1 MHYTPP
7 PRDPKAPPV
16 RINLLSDTQTRPTAG
31 MREAM
36 ARAEVGD
43 EQIGDDP
50 TVNQLCERVAD
61 LLGKEAAVFMPSGTM
76 CNVAATLVHCRPG
89 DEILAHETAHIIARE
104 GGAHAALGGFQITPL
119 KGEDGQF
126 SPEAFKAALHPRSR
140 YQPPQTVVSV
150 EQTANIGGGTIW
162 KKAALDE
169 VVEIAKANGM
179 ATHMDGARL
188 LNATVATGISAS
200 DMAAGW
206 DSAWIDFSKGLGAP
220 IGGVIA
226 GSRAFIDEVWRWK
239 QRLGGSMR
247 QAGVCAA
254 ACVYALD
261 HNVDRLAEDH
271 ANARAL
277 ARGLSQI
284 AGVEVQQPETNL
296 VFFKPDG
303 AGVSGEKMVAALRPR
318 GVLLAMMDGRIRAC
332 THLDVTADD
341 DRGDGRARQG
351 DRARGVGSGSIAQK
365 SGTTPPARAGGVVR
379 LQRGDRLAAATAA
392 ATTATTSAATTAA
405 GIEQRRIVTRI
416 GVILGMDSGRGSA
429 ASCGANAR
437 TAGQRI
443 VPQPHNA
450 NGSQ

>member
-1 MHYTPP
+1 
-7 PRDPKAPPV
+7 
-16 RINLLSDTQTRPTAG
+16 

-50 TVNQLCERVAD
+50 TVNLLCERVAE

-76 CNVAATLVHCRPG
+76 CNVAATLSYCRPG
-89 DEILAHETAHIIARE
+89 DEILAHESAHIIARE

-119 KGEDGQF
+119 PGDDGQF
-126 SPEAFKAALHPRSR
+126 SPDTFRAALHPRSR

-169 VVEIAKANGM
+169 VVKIAKANGL

-188 LNATVATGISAS
+188 LNACVATGISAR

-226 GSRAFIDEVWRWK
+226 GSRDFIDDVWRWK

-247 QAGVCAA
+247 QAGICAA

-261 HNVDRLAEDH
+261 HHVDRLADDH

-284 AGVEVQQPETNL
+284 DGIEVQQPETNL

-303 AGVSGEKMVAALRPR
+303 AGVSGDKMVEALRKR

-332 THLDVTADD
+332 THLDVTARH
-341 DRGDGRARQG
+341 DRGNGRAGAR
-351 DRARGVGSGSIAQK
+351 DRARGIA
-365 SGTTPPARAGGVVR
+365 PASRHHSHSLRAAKLRGLVRHGRRRSRWHFGHGDGARLPQRAAEQEIDRAGPHCLPVV
-379 LQRGDRLAAATAA
+379 
-392 ATTATTSAATTAA
+392 
-405 GIEQRRIVTRI
+405 
-416 GVILGMDSGRGSA
+416 
-429 ASCGANAR
+429 GAL
-437 TAGQRI
+437 
-443 VPQPHNA
+443 V
-450 NGSQ
+450 

>member
-7 PRDPKAPPV
+7 PPDPKAQPV
-16 RINLLSDTQTRPTAG
+16 RINLLSDTQTRPTPA

-50 TVNQLCERVAD
+50 SVNLLCERVSD

-104 GGAHAALGGFQITPL
+104 GGAHAALGGFQIMPL
-119 KGEDGQF
+119 KGADGQF
-126 SPEAFKAALHPRSR
+126 TPDTFRKALHPPTR

-162 KKAALDE
+162 NKAALDE
-169 VVEIAKANGM
+169 VVKIAKTRGL

-188 LNATVATGISAS
+188 LNACVATGIPAR

-226 GSRAFIDEVWRWK
+226 GSREFIDEVWRWK

-247 QAGVCAA
+247 QAGICAA
-254 ACVYALD
+254 ACTFALD
-261 HNVDRLAEDH
+261 HHVDRLAEDH

-277 ARGLSQI
+277 AQALSQI
-284 AGVEVQQPETNL
+284 SGIEVQAPETNL

-303 AGVSGEKMVAALRPR
+303 SGVTGDRMVEGLRKR
-318 GVLLAMMDGRIRAC
+318 GVLLATMDGRIRAC
-332 THLDVTADD
+332 THLDVTAAMIEETVGLVREIV
-341 DRGDGRARQG
+341 RGY
-351 DRARGVGSGSIAQK
+351 V
-365 SGTTPPARAGGVVR
+365 
-379 LQRGDRLAAATAA
+379 
-392 ATTATTSAATTAA
+392 
-405 GIEQRRIVTRI
+405 
-416 GVILGMDSGRGSA
+416 
-429 ASCGANAR
+429 N
-437 TAGQRI
+437 GQ
-443 VPQPHNA
+443 
-450 NGSQ
+450 

>member
-1 MHYTPP
+1 MTYIPP
-7 PRDPKAPPV
+7 PRDPKATPV
-16 RINLLSDTQTRPTAG
+16 RINLLSDTQTRPTPA
-31 MREAM
+31 MREAI

-50 TVNQLCERVAD
+50 TVNLLCERVAE
-61 LLGKEAAVFMPSGTM
+61 LLGKQAAVFMPSGTM

-89 DEILAHETAHIIARE
+89 DEILAHESAHIIARE

-119 KGEDGQF
+119 SGPDGQF
-126 SPEAFKAALHPRSR
+126 APDTFRKALHPRTR

-169 VVEIAKANGM
+169 VVKIAKANGL

-188 LNATVATGISAS
+188 LNACVATGIPAS
-200 DMAAGW
+200 DMAEGW

-220 IGGVIA
+220 VGGVIA
-226 GSRAFIDEVWRWK
+226 GSHDFIDEVWRWK

-247 QAGVCAA
+247 QAGICAA

-261 HNVDRLAEDH
+261 HHIDRLAEDH

-284 AGVEVQQPETNL
+284 AGIEVQHPETNL
-296 VFFKPDG
+296 VFFNPDG
-303 AGVSGEKMVAALRPR
+303 AGISGQKLVDSLRQR

-332 THLDVTADD
+332 THLDVSADMIEETVGLV
-341 DRGDGRARQG
+341 REI
-351 DRARGVGSGSIAQK
+351 ARGA
-365 SGTTPPARAGGVVR
+365 
-379 LQRGDRLAAATAA
+379 
-392 ATTATTSAATTAA
+392 
-405 GIEQRRIVTRI
+405 
-416 GVILGMDSGRGSA
+416 
-429 ASCGANAR
+429 
-437 TAGQRI
+437 
-443 VPQPHNA
+443 
-450 NGSQ
+450 

>member
-1 MHYTPP
+1 MHYTPAP
-7 PRDPKAPPV
+7 PDPKAPPV
-16 RINLLSDTQTRPTAG
+16 RINLLSDTQTRPTPA

-50 TVNQLCERVAD
+50 SVNLLCERVAD

-104 GGAHAALGGFQITPL
+104 GGAHAALGGFQIMAL
-119 KGEDGQF
+119 EGDDGQF
-126 SPEAFKAALHPRSR
+126 SPETFRKALHPRTR

-162 KKAALDE
+162 DKAALDE
-169 VVEIAKANGM
+169 VVQIAGTHGL

-188 LNATVATGISAS
+188 LNACVATGIAAR

-220 IGGVIA
+220 IGGAIA
-226 GSRAFIDEVWRWK
+226 GSRDFIDQVWRWK

-247 QAGVCAA
+247 QAGICAA
-254 ACVYALD
+254 ACTYALD
-261 HNVDRLAEDH
+261 HHVDRLAEDH

-284 AGVEVQQPETNL
+284 AGIKVQQPETNL

-303 AGVSGEKMVAALRPR
+303 AGVTGEKMVEALRQR
-318 GVLLAMMDGRIRAC
+318 GVLLAIMDGRIRAC
-332 THLDVTADD
+332 THLDVTA
-341 DRGDGRARQG
+341 AM
-351 DRARGVGSGSIAQK
+351 
-365 SGTTPPARAGGVVR
+365 
-379 LQRGDRLAAATAA
+379 
-392 ATTATTSAATTAA
+392 
-405 GIEQRRIVTRI
+405 IEQTIGLVREIVRK
-416 GVILGMDSGRGSA
+416 A
-429 ASCGANAR
+429 
-437 TAGQRI
+437 
-443 VPQPHNA
+443 
-450 NGSQ
+450 

>member
-1 MHYTPP
+1 MTYTPP
-7 PRDPKAPPV
+7 PRDPRQTPV
-16 RINLLSDTQTRPTAG
+16 RINLLSDTQTRPTPA
-31 MREAM
+31 MREAI

-50 TVNQLCERVAD
+50 SVNVLCERVAD

-119 KGEDGQF
+119 PGADGQF
-126 SPEAFKAALHPRSR
+126 SPETFRAALHPRTR

-162 KKAALDE
+162 QKAALDE
-169 VVEIAKANGM
+169 VVQIAKSNGI

-188 LNATVATGISAS
+188 LNACVATGVNAR

-220 IGGVIA
+220 VGAAIA
-226 GSRAFIDEVWRWK
+226 GSRDFIDEVWRWK

-247 QAGVCAA
+247 QAGICAA
-254 ACVYALD
+254 ACTYALD
-261 HNVDRLAEDH
+261 HHVDRLADDH

-284 AGVEVQQPETNL
+284 AGIEVQQPETNL

-303 AGVSGEKMVAALRPR
+303 AGVTGDDMVKALRQR

-332 THLDVTADD
+332 THLDVTADMIEETVGLVREIV
-341 DRGDGRARQG
+341 RGA
-351 DRARGVGSGSIAQK
+351 
-365 SGTTPPARAGGVVR
+365 
-379 LQRGDRLAAATAA
+379 
-392 ATTATTSAATTAA
+392 
-405 GIEQRRIVTRI
+405 
-416 GVILGMDSGRGSA
+416 
-429 ASCGANAR
+429 
-437 TAGQRI
+437 
-443 VPQPHNA
+443 
-450 NGSQ
+450 

>member
-1 MHYTPP
+1 MTYTPP
-7 PRDPKAPPV
+7 PRDPKATPV
-16 RINLLSDTQTRPTAG
+16 RINLLSDTQTRPTPT
-31 MREAM
+31 MREAI

-50 TVNQLCERVAD
+50 TVNLLCERVAE
-61 LLGKEAAVFMPSGTM
+61 LLGKQAAVFMPSGTM

-119 KGEDGQF
+119 PGADGQF
-126 SPEAFKAALHPRSR
+126 APDTFRKALHPRTR

-162 KKAALDE
+162 KKADLDE
-169 VVEIAKANGM
+169 VVKIAKANGL

-188 LNATVATGISAS
+188 LNACVATGIPAR
-200 DMAAGW
+200 DMAEGW

-220 IGGVIA
+220 VGGVIA
-226 GSRAFIDEVWRWK
+226 GSRDFIDEVWRWK

-247 QAGVCAA
+247 QAGICAA

-261 HNVDRLAEDH
+261 HHIDRLADDH

-284 AGVEVQQPETNL
+284 AGIEVQRPETNL

-303 AGVSGEKMVAALRPR
+303 AGISGDDMVKALRQR

-332 THLDVTADD
+332 THLDVTAGMIEETVGMV
-341 DRGDGRARQG
+341 REIARS
-351 DRARGVGSGSIAQK
+351 V
-365 SGTTPPARAGGVVR
+365 
-379 LQRGDRLAAATAA
+379 
-392 ATTATTSAATTAA
+392 
-405 GIEQRRIVTRI
+405 
-416 GVILGMDSGRGSA
+416 
-429 ASCGANAR
+429 
-437 TAGQRI
+437 
-443 VPQPHNA
+443 
-450 NGSQ
+450 

>member
-1 MHYTPP
+1 MFYTPP
-7 PRDPKAPPV
+7 PRDPKQPTV
-16 RINLLSDTQTRPTAG
+16 RINLLSDTQTRPTAA

-50 TVNQLCERVAD
+50 TVNLLCERVAE

-119 KGEDGQF
+119 PGADGQF
-126 SPEAFKAALHPRSR
+126 TPEAFRKALHPRSR

-169 VVEIAKANGM
+169 IAAIAKSNGL
-179 ATHMDGARL
+179 ATHMDGARI
-188 LNATVATGISAS
+188 LNACVATGISGRE
-200 DMAAGW
+200 MAKGW

-220 IGGVIA
+220 VGAAIA
-226 GSRAFIDEVWRWK
+226 GSREFIDEVWRWK

-271 ANARAL
+271 GNARAL

-284 AGVEVQQPETNL
+284 AGVEVQHPETNL
-296 VFFKPDG
+296 VFFKPEG
-303 AGVSGEKMVAALRPR
+303 AGVTGDKMVEALHKR

-332 THLDVTADD
+332 THLDV
-341 DRGDGRARQG
+341 
-351 DRARGVGSGSIAQK
+351 
-365 SGTTPPARAGGVVR
+365 
-379 LQRGDRLAAATAA
+379 
-392 ATTATTSAATTAA
+392 SAAM
-405 GIEQRRIVTRI
+405 IEETVALVREIV
-416 GVILGMDSGRGSA
+416 RGA
-429 ASCGANAR
+429 
-437 TAGQRI
+437 
-443 VPQPHNA
+443 
-450 NGSQ
+450 

>member
-1 MHYTPP
+1 MHYTPA
-7 PRDPKAPPV
+7 PRDPKAPPI
-16 RINLLSDTQTRPTAG
+16 RINLLSDTQTRPTPG

-50 TVNQLCERVAD
+50 TVNALCERVAD

-104 GGAHAALGGFQITPL
+104 GGAHAALGGFQIMPL
-119 KGEDGQF
+119 PGADGKF
-126 SPEAFKAALHPRSR
+126 SPATFRKALHPRSR

-162 KKAALDE
+162 TKADLDQ
-169 VVEIAKANGM
+169 VVEIAKANGL

-188 LNATVATGISAS
+188 LNACVATGVSARE
-200 DMAAGW
+200 MAKGW

-220 IGGVIA
+220 IGGVLA
-226 GSRAFIDEVWRWK
+226 GSHAFIDEAWRWK

-247 QAGVCAA
+247 QAGICAA
-254 ACVYALD
+254 ACIYALD
-261 HNVDRLAEDH
+261 HNVDRLADDH

-284 AGVEVQQPETNL
+284 AGVDVQEPETNL

-303 AGVSGEKMVAALRPR
+303 GGVSADAMVAALRTYD
-318 GVLLAMMDGRIRAC
+318 VLLTTMDGRIRAC
-332 THLDVTADD
+332 THLDVTAAMIEETVAAVREIV
-341 DRGDGRARQG
+341 RGA
-351 DRARGVGSGSIAQK
+351 
-365 SGTTPPARAGGVVR
+365 
-379 LQRGDRLAAATAA
+379 
-392 ATTATTSAATTAA
+392 
-405 GIEQRRIVTRI
+405 
-416 GVILGMDSGRGSA
+416 
-429 ASCGANAR
+429 
-437 TAGQRI
+437 
-443 VPQPHNA
+443 
-450 NGSQ
+450 